1 MANGFDRFIDRHHT
15 NSIKWD
21 YTNEDELPMFIAD
34 MDFEEIDTKISH
46 KLGRKVSGYIKDD
59 ALLGRGQVYL
69 AENRFISA
77 AEVERGLATHD
88 RRKSAFVGRCI

>member
-1 MANGFDRFIDRHHT
+1 MFFLSDESRR
-15 NSIKWD
+15 SIQD
-21 YTNEDELPMFIAD
+21 STGLSVEQIAD

-46 KLGRKVSGYIKDD
+46 KLGHKVSGYIKDD

>member
-1 MANGFDRFIDRHHT
+1 LSDESRR
-15 NSIKWD
+15 SIQD
-21 YTNEDELPMFIAD
+21 STGLSVEQIAD

>member
-1 MANGFDRFIDRHHT
+1 MFFLSDESRR
-15 NSIKWD
+15 SIQD
-21 YTNEDELPMFIAD
+21 STGLSVEQIAD

>member
-1 MANGFDRFIDRHHT
+1 MFFLSDESRR
-15 NSIKWD
+15 SIQD
-21 YTNEDELPMFIAD
+21 STGLSVEQIAD

-46 KLGRKVSGYIKDD
+46 KLGCKVSGYIKDD

>member
-1 MANGFDRFIDRHHT
+1 MFFLSDESRR
-15 NSIKWD
+15 SIQD
-21 YTNEDELPMFIAD
+21 STGLSVEQIAD

-69 AENRFISA
+69 AKNRFISA